1 MAVSFEWDLDKA
13 QANLKKHKVSF
24 DEAATVFDDP
34 LARTY
39 DDEGHSIEEA
49 RELILGHSHLNRLV
63 FVSFTERGRDRIRI
77 ISARLPTKRERR
89 SYEESQDS

>member
-1 MAVSFEWDLDKA
+1 MALSFEWDFEKA
-13 QANLKKHKVSF
+13 QANLTKHKVSF
-24 DEAATVFDDP
+24 DEAATVFNDP
-34 LARTY
+34 LARIYY
-39 DDEGHSIEEA
+39 DESHSIEEA
-49 RELILGHSHLNRLV
+49 RELIFGHSSLQRFV

>member
-1 MAVSFEWDLDKA
+1 MALSFEWDLEKA
-13 QANLKKHKVSF
+13 QANLVKHEVTF

-39 DDEGHSIEEA
+39 DDESHSIEEA
-49 RELILGHSHLNRLV
+49 RELILGHSNLKRLV

-77 ISARLPTKRERR
+77 ISARLPTKGERR

>member
-1 MAVSFEWDLDKA
+1 MPVSFEWDFDKA
-13 QANLKKHKVSF
+13 LANLKKHKVSF

-39 DDEGHSIEEA
+39 YDESHSIDEA
-49 RELILGHSHLNRLV
+49 RELILGHSELNRLV

>member
-1 MAVSFEWDLDKA
+1 MPVSFEWDFDKA

-34 LARTY
+34 LARNY
-39 DDEGHSIEEA
+39 YDEGHSIGEA
-49 RELILGHSHLNRLV
+49 RELILGHSNLNRLV
-63 FVSFTERGRDRIRI
+63 LVSFTERGRDRLRI

-89 SYEESQDS
+89 SYEENEDA